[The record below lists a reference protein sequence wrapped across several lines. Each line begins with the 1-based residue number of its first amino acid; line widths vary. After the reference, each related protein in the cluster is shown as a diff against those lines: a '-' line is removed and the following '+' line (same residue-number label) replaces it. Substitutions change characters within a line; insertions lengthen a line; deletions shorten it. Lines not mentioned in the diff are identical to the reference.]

1 MLRPLYAAT
10 PAHHNFTR
18 PHNKIY
24 GVVSALIAAVS
35 HPEARLFQQFLDT
48 LRHGCLYDLFFFL
61 YIYIGGSGCHNG
73 ISDMFVLEH

>member
-1 MLRPLYAAT
+1 MFNKIDVRNALSLLRPLYVAT

-35 HPEARLFQQFLDT
+35 HPETRLLQQFLDT
-48 LRHGCLYDLFFFL
+48 LRHGCLEEFL
-61 YIYIGGSGCHNG
+61 
-73 ISDMFVLEH
+73 